1 MLPVSSCTGIAVTAL
16 QVLVTLIITGDSSGY
31 EIDEV
36 CHELPE
42 WIPIPGGTAGQTACG
57 KPDLPQAGWFK
68 NIRASEAMNAVG
80 RGGD

>member
-1 MLPVSSCTGIAVTAL
+1 MTLPLGRNHPVAVA
-16 QVLVTLIITGDSSGY
+16 
-31 EIDEV
+31 
-36 CHELPE
+36 
-42 WIPIPGGTAGQTACG
+42 AGLTACG